1 MAVKTLVV
9 YFCFSFGK
17 SQYGNKA
24 SHGYAISYKV
34 GLCHKLWND
43 AY

>member
-24 SHGYAISYKV
+24 SHGYAIYCIA
-34 GLCHKLWND
+34 GLCHEL
-43 AY
+43 